1 MWSEPFVRLPQ
12 QVCFS
17 LPETSDILSAVD
29 VAMEST
35 EPGSDEA
42 RLARV
47 AQLLITRR
55 LWPELGELL
64 GRQDEEA

>member
-1 MWSEPFVRLPQ
+1 MWSEPFVRLPE

-17 LPETSDILSAVD
+17 LPETSDILSVVD
-29 VAMEST
+29 LAMEST
-35 EPGSDEA
+35 PGGSAQA
-42 RLARV
+42 RLVRA
-47 AQLLITRR
+47 AQVLITRR